1 MRDSHNLTCGT
12 RAKLGRG
19 PDPAPRWLGGLLA
32 KVLLA
37 LGPKGLEFGRY
48 SIDYHYSRNW
58 LYVQARA
65 RAAIS
70 DLVPSLGSLD
80 GSCIRAMLLAEGG
93 ALRLQLL
100 RPPRVAE
107 VLGCVGLLMQHR
119 MSSCVQPPL
128 IAKVRPNG
136 K

>member
-1 MRDSHNLTCGT
+1 MTLIGCI

-48 SIDYHYSRNW
+48 SIDYHYARNW

-65 RAAIS
+65 RAARGRCGTKQS
-70 DLVPSLGSLD
+70 SL
-80 GSCIRAMLLAEGG
+80 
-93 ALRLQLL
+93 
-100 RPPRVAE
+100 
-107 VLGCVGLLMQHR
+107 
-119 MSSCVQPPL
+119 
-128 IAKVRPNG
+128 
-136 K
+136 